1 MIKISAKSN
10 VQFRGMVPIKD
21 YNGPVL
27 KLTEDD
33 IEKINK
39 LQNSISQLEFE
50 IYGIN
55 KLFENKK
62 LTSGELNF
70 YYNKLAILEYQIKS
84 LKDSI
89 RQIKIDRLNIQ
100 KRGK

>member
-1 MIKISAKSN
+1 MLKISAKSN
-10 VQFRGMVPIKD
+10 VQFRGMVPVKD
-21 YNGPVL
+21 YKGPVL

-55 KLFENKK
+55 KLFEYKK
-62 LTSGELNF
+62 LTPNELNF
-70 YYNKLAILEYQIKS
+70 YYNKLDILEFQIKL

-100 KRGK
+100 KQGK